1 MKDVEPLIEAAHVF
15 KRSSAARQATS
26 IEGTLRANRLE
37 HGRAATTAANARAND
52 DHGAAADDVGAPS
65 PPEDDASLPPPASKA
80 KGRAAAKKPPRE
92 KQPLDAPFE
101 KEPYYLRRSTRTN
114 DAGMRDVRRYAE
126 HTSTSPPP
134 PIPPTPEFRW
144 SQLHKPIGACSDAVA
159 RSTVVSQSSSF
170 RPRLYQKP
178 LACRRGVPDGGQP
191 TDHVRL
197 LEWPNPVAAK
207 EVAVAAAIDAE
218 YYRRVDVDADEA
230 QKRAYAFGRSGS
242 LPDDTDRI
250 PNPRGLLYADPQRNP
265 KRTQHGDQIWDHS
278 RWREPLD
285 FAPFLPGHADDA
297 AAHPSHLTSS
307 GGRRR
312 RTTSAFASTVS
323 RGLQPLT
330 DAGQRASSAGN
341 RDHEA
346 GSGQMAAAVKRAVN
360 GRVVVPDA
368 ARPSY
373 MFLNSGGRG
382 GGIDVRRIG
391 LGRTGG
397 LQTGSSLAPS
407 NTFRFC
413 DDYVVSYLLHP
424 TYCSYPGIANPTPTM
439 IPTSL

>member
-1 MKDVEPLIEAAHVF
+1 MKDVEPLIEAAHTF
-15 KRSSAARQATS
+15 KRASAARQSTS
-26 IEGTLRANRLE
+26 VEGVLRASRLE
-37 HGRAATTAANARAND
+37 HGRATAARA
-52 DHGAAADDVGAPS
+52 HGAAAWLEAAADDGDDPS
-65 PPEDDASLPPPASKA
+65 PSGDDASLPPPTSA
-80 KGRAAAKKPPRE
+80 KGIAAAKKPPRE

-101 KEPYYLRRSTRTN
+101 KDPYYLRDSTRTN

-159 RSTVVSQSSSF
+159 RSTAVSQSSSF

-178 LACRRGVPDGGQP
+178 LACRRGLPDGGKP

-197 LEWPNPVAAK
+197 LEWPNPVTAK
-207 EVAVAAAIDAE
+207 AKAVAAAIDAE
-218 YYRRVDVDADEA
+218 AFRRDDDVGDANEA

-265 KRTQHGDQIWDHS
+265 TRTQHGDQIWDHN

-285 FAPFLPGHADDA
+285 FTPFLPGHADDA
-297 AAHPSHLTSS
+297 AARPSHLTSS

-330 DAGQRASSAGN
+330 DAGQRPSETESRASRAG
-341 RDHEA
+341 DG
-346 GSGQMAAAVKRAVN
+346 GSGHAAAAVKRAVN

-373 MFLNSGGRG
+373 MFLNTGGRG

-397 LQTGSSLAPS
+397 LQ
-407 NTFRFC
+407 
-413 DDYVVSYLLHP
+413 
-424 TYCSYPGIANPTPTM
+424 PG
-439 IPTSL
+439 L